1 MNQIIKEF
9 EQYLELE
16 NRLRKVQPKND
27 LKADFNIIRKM
38 QDANLPE
45 HSRVTATGLRGVP

>member
-1 MNQIIKEF
+1 MNLIIKEF

-16 NRLRKVQPKND
+16 SKIRKAQPKYD

-38 QDANLPE
+38 QNANLPE